1 MEPLRQAIRQ
11 SPHPWKQKMID
22 ETYRPFSMAI
32 AECVREIEAE
42 TGLVQEMVA
51 EVRKQIEQG
60 SGVNISDMIQK
71 FAAEMQQRNEVAW
84 QILRNPGSLR
94 SFLDRCG
101 R

>member
-1 MEPLRQAIRQ
+1 M
-11 SPHPWKQKMID
+11 MD

-32 AECVREIEAE
+32 AECVREVEAE

-71 FAAEMQQRNEVAW
+71 FDAEMQKRNEVAW

-94 SFLDRCG
+94 SFLDRYG